1 MYHKDVNRA
10 ERFVQNGG
18 FIVKED
24 KDNVIYLFKKR
35 PPLSLD
41 EFKDG
46 LFDSINES
54 KFLPVSD
61 IKVFDRENRIEVTLL
76 NQETYEILIR
86 KKKEPNNKE

>member
-1 MYHKDVNRA
+1 MITNCKLYHKDVNRA
-10 ERFVQNGG
+10 ERLVRNGG

-54 KFLPVSD
+54 KF
-61 IKVFDRENRIEVTLL
+61 DRENRIEVTLL

>member
-1 MYHKDVNRA
+1 M
-10 ERFVQNGG
+10 QNGG
-18 FIVKED
+18 FIVKKD
-24 KDNVIYLFKKR
+24 KNNLIYLFKKR

-54 KFLPVSD
+54 NFLPVSD

-86 KKKEPNNKE
+86 KKKQSDNKK